1 VLEQARSAIRAAKAL
16 ADRYDLAVAV
26 HVGSGLTGAMQLF
39 GVKELCLMTLE
50 QPDLV
55 DAYLEHEHRIS
66 LRSIEFLAET
76 GVDIIW
82 RNGFY
87 ETADYYSP
95 AMLERFL
102 GPRLR
107 GEVDA
112 AHAAGALMSYTI
124 HTGVMPILDYLASLP
139 LDSVFGIDIA
149 FRGMDLPVLRDKL
162 AATES
167 FWIGPSSTFHL
178 WHGPER
184 TRQAVRQ
191 VFEVLGKTGLILAP
205 CVSAHSI
212 MPWESTIAMIDEW
225 RKLR

>member
-1 VLEQARSAIRAAKAL
+1 
-16 ADRYDLAVAV
+16 
-26 HVGSGLTGAMQLF
+26 
-39 GVKELCLMTLE
+39 
-50 QPDLV
+50 
-55 DAYLEHEHRIS
+55 
-66 LRSIEFLAET
+66 
-76 GVDIIW
+76 
-82 RNGFY
+82 
-87 ETADYYSP
+87 
-95 AMLERFL
+95 
-102 GPRLR
+102 
-107 GEVDA
+107 VDA

-139 LDSVFGIDIA
+139 LDSVFDIDIA